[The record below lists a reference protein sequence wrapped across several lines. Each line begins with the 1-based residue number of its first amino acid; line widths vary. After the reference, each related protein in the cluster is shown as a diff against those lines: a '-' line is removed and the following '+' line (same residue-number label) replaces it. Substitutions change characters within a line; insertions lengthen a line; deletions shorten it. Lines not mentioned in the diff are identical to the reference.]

1 MRERIALAAYFTA
14 VVAATSVHHV
24 PFLLFLLA
32 GAILLAGKSAVR
44 TGRRALLAIVLFNSV
59 VTLSY
64 AALSLYRGDFSPR
77 YVLLINLRVFVVT
90 FLTFLTVDRVNLFRA
105 LSFSSTLSRVVTLAY
120 GQIVTFRR
128 LFGGFRLALRSRTMT
143 RLSAGELLRHGGS
156 TGAWFLRKALDNSE
170 EIAQAMKSRGFIRD

>member
-1 MRERIALAAYFTA
+1 MKERIALASYLAA

-24 PFLLFLLA
+24 PFLLILLA
-32 GAILLAGKSAVR
+32 AAILLAGRSAVR

-64 AALSLYRGDFSPR
+64 TALSLYRGDFSPR
-77 YVLLINLRVFVVT
+77 YVMLVNLRVFVVT
-90 FLTFLTVDRVNLFRA
+90 FLTFLTVDRINLFRA
-105 LSFSSTLSRVVTLAY
+105 LSFSPTLSRIVTLAF

-128 LFGGFRLALRSRTMT
+128 IFEDFRLALRSRTVA

-170 EIAQAMKSRGFIRD
+170 EIARAMKSRGFIGD